1 MSRGDI
7 KVLRARA
14 VTLKA
19 QEPRAGLTLDTGAL
33 IQLEK
38 RNRRTVEVIATA
50 LEDGLPLRIPA
61 VVVAEFWQGAHGR
74 GITGLIEV
82 AALADTRHTA
92 QRAGEA
98 LAAIG
103 KARRGP
109 SVVDAIVAATAHAHG
124 DAVLT
129 TDPDDLRAL
138 AAHFRGLKVLAL

>member
-1 MSRGDI
+1 MSRGTT

-14 VTLKA
+14 LSVR
-19 QEPRAGLTLDTGAL
+19 EVPRAGLTLDTGAL

-38 RNRRTVEVIATA
+38 RNRRTIELLKTA
-50 LEDGLPLRIPA
+50 LDDGIPLRIPA
-61 VVVAEFWQGAHGR
+61 AAVAEFWHGSHGR
-74 GITGLIEV
+74 GVEGLIEV
-82 AALADTRHTA
+82 ATIAVTRHLA

-103 KARRGP
+103 KTRRGP
-109 SVVDAIVAATAHAHG
+109 SIVDAIVAAVAHAHG

-138 AAHFRGLKVLAL
+138 AAHFRGLKVLSL